1 MRPSR
6 EAARALEA
14 FEAALA
20 EAATTPVPRERWA
33 ALRRSLWALRARIGD
48 NSLGK
53 RLADRG
59 RIAWLRERL
68 G

>member
-1 MRPSR
+1 MRPSQ

-14 FEAALA
+14 FEATLA
-20 EAATTPVPRERWA
+20 ESATAEVPRERWA
-33 ALRRSLWALRARIGD
+33 ALRRALWALRARVGD

-59 RIAWLRERL
+59 RIAWFRERL